1 MNKNVT
7 PARKYLIDRLGMMRA
22 KAGLSARELSGRI
35 GKCNTYI
42 AKFDNGDLAMPSEVL
57 LDAIQVCGSTPE
69 EFFFEDVVNYKEAK
83 ELFELYKT
91 LSGENKA
98 RVIDLMKNLK

>member
-7 PARKYLIDRLGMMRA
+7 PIRKFLIDRLGMMRA
-22 KAGLSARELSGRI
+22 RAGLSARELSGQI
-35 GKCNTYI
+35 GKSKAYI

-57 LDAIQVCGSTPE
+57 LDAIEVCGATPE
-69 EFFFEDVVNYKEAK
+69 EFFFADITHYAEAK
-83 ELFELYKT
+83 ELFELYRT
-91 LSGENKA
+91 LSPENKL

>member
-7 PARKYLIDRLGMMRA
+7 SVRKFLIDRLGMMRVR
-22 KAGLSARELSGRI
+22 AGLSARELSGRI
-35 GKCNTYI
+35 GKSKAYI

-57 LDAIQVCGSTPE
+57 LDAIAVCGSTPE
-69 EFFFEDVVNYKEAK
+69 EFFFEDVSNYKEAK

-91 LSGENKA
+91 LSIENKA